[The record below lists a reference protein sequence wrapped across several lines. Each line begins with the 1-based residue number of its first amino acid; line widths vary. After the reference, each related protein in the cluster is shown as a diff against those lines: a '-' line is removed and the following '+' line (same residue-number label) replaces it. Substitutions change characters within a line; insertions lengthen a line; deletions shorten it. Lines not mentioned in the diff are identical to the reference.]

1 MSIRAL
7 QQIGHAKHGSSGF
20 DAPSRVSRLLSLGVR
35 YHVGSEVSEVVQ
47 VSVGEDTYILEDG
60 VPSMTTTGTLYL
72 ALELGWDKWLL
83 ACATQAAQKPRFRA
97 LPARD
102 LGRLQQ
108 EIAKAKQRF
117 GLPADAPVYTCYEA
131 GRDGFWLHRALTSR
145 GIHNVVVDSGAIE
158 VNRRRK
164 RAKTDP
170 IDAGKLLKLLCRYHG
185 GERKVWSVVNVPTA
199 ADEDRRQLHRG
210 LKDLQRQQTECS
222 NRIKGL
228 LASQGLEAPVDA
240 NFRTTLAQLRDW
252 AGQPVPAGLRERVL
266 QEFAVWEAL
275 HRQVRDA
282 ANEQERRLREEQEP
296 YLDQV
301 RRLLGLKAVGVRS
314 AWILVTE
321 LFAWRDIKNG
331 KELGALVGLTPTP
344 YDRGQSEREQ
354 GISKAGTKHVRG
366 LLVELAWRWRR
377 WQPGSAL
384 SLWYERRFGSGNKR
398 ARKVGIVALARK
410 LLIALW
416 RYLRHGEV
424 PEGAAEKDWRLRVS
438 STARRH
444 AHAAAALG

>member
-1 MSIRAL
+1 
-7 QQIGHAKHGSSGF
+7 
-20 DAPSRVSRLLSLGVR
+20 
-35 YHVGSEVSEVVQ
+35 
-47 VSVGEDTYILEDG
+47 
-60 VPSMTTTGTLYL
+60 MTTTGTLYI
-72 ALELGWDKWLL
+72 ALELGQDKWLL
-83 ACATQAAQKPRFRA
+83 ACATQAAEKPRYRS
-97 LPARD
+97 LSARD
-102 LGRLQQ
+102 LTRLQE

-117 GLPADAPVYTCYEA
+117 GLSADAPVCTCYEA
-131 GRDGFWLHRALTSR
+131 GRDGFWLHRALTKR
-145 GIHNVVVDSGAIE
+145 GITNVVVDSGAIE

-164 RAKTDP
+164 HVKTDP
-170 IDAGKLLKLLCRYHG
+170 VDAAKLLNLLCRYHG
-185 GERKVWSVVNVPTA
+185 GERKVWSVVNVPTVE
-199 ADEDRRQLHRG
+199 DEDRRQLHRG
-210 LKDLQRQQTECS
+210 LKDLQNQQTECS

-240 NFRTTLAQLRDW
+240 DFRATLEALRDW

-282 ANEQERRLREEQEP
+282 ANEQERRLRAGTEP
-296 YLDQV
+296 YLEKV

-314 AWILVTE
+314 AWVLVTE

-344 YDRGQSEREQ
+344 YDSGQREREQ
-354 GISKAGTKHVRG
+354 GISKAGNKHVRG
-366 LLVELAWRWRR
+366 LIVELAWLWLR

-384 SLWYERRFGSGNKR
+384 SQWYERRFGSGNKR

-416 RYLRHGEV
+416 RYAEHGEL
-424 PEGAAEKDWRLRVS
+424 PAGAQEKDWRLLVD

-444 AHAAAALG
+444 AKLAAAAAGA